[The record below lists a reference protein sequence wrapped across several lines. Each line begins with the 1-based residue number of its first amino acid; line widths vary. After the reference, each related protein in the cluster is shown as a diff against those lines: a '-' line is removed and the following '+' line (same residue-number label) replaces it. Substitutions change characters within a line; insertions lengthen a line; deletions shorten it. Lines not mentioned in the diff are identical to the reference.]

1 LAALAEQNQFASSQK
16 DVLGSFWAPAEAFG
30 TAMEA
35 KDYSKSIK
43 EQLDAMVAQIEG

>member
-1 LAALAEQNQFASSQK
+1 MQSQFATSQK
-16 DVLGSFWAPAEAFG
+16 EVLGTYWTPSEAFG

-43 EQLDAMVAQIEG
+43 EQLDAMVEQICQ